1 MKTTLEKRKIN
12 LVQNFLNL
20 DNPETISKV
29 EVLLSQEKVRI
40 YEESI
45 SKKLMYQELNTLLDK
60 AEDDFKNGR
69 IITTEELLKKVEN
82 W

>member
-1 MKTTLEKRKIN
+1 MKVTLETRKIN
-12 LVQNFLNL
+12 LIQNFLAL
-20 DNPETISKV
+20 DNKETITKV
-29 EVLLSQEKVRI
+29 EVLLHQEKARL

-45 SKKLMYQELNTLLDK
+45 SKKMTNEELNEMLDK

-69 IITTEELLKKVEN
+69 FITSDELLKRAEN

>member
-1 MKTTLEKRKIN
+1 MNSTLDKRKIN
-12 LVQNFLNL
+12 LVQNFLAL
-20 DNPETISKV
+20 DNKETISKV
-29 EVLLSQEKVRI
+29 EILLNEEKMRI

-45 SKKLMYQELNTLLDK
+45 SKKMTHKELNLMLDK

-69 IITTEELLKKVEN
+69 IITTEELLKKVGN

>member
-1 MKTTLEKRKIN
+1 MKVTLETRKIN
-12 LVQNFLNL
+12 LIQNFLAL
-20 DNPETISKV
+20 DNNETIAKV
-29 EVLLSQEKVRI
+29 EVLLHQEKARL

-45 SKKLMYQELNTLLDK
+45 SKKMTHEELNEILDK

-69 IITTEELLKKVEN
+69 FITSDELLKRAEN

>member
-1 MKTTLEKRKIN
+1 MNSTLDKRKIN
-12 LVQNFLNL
+12 LVQNFLAL
-20 DNPETISKV
+20 DNKETISKV
-29 EVLLSQEKVRI
+29 EILLNEEKMRI

-45 SKKLMYQELNTLLDK
+45 SKKMTHKELNLMLDK

>member
-45 SKKLMYQELNTLLDK
+45 SKKLMHQELNTLLDK

>member
-12 LVQNFLNL
+12 LVQDFLNL

-29 EVLLSQEKVRI
+29 EVLLSQEKARI

-45 SKKLMYQELNTLLDK
+45 SKKLTHKELNNMLDK
-60 AEDDFKNGR
+60 AEEDFKNGR

>member
-1 MKTTLEKRKIN
+1 
-12 LVQNFLNL
+12 
-20 DNPETISKV
+20 
-29 EVLLSQEKVRI
+29 LLSQEKARI

-45 SKKLMYQELNTLLDK
+45 SKKLTHKELNNMLDK
-60 AEDDFKNGR
+60 AEDDFKNGK